1 MLNLDELKN
10 FEDPENFKKIEIIV
24 QEIILNKQIKEA
36 LKLINFLEAPSLQKE
51 LYSPLLIKLKFL
63 IFPLLSE
70 LEILDFFKKN
80 IKEILKFSQEDIL
93 EKIKSKII
101 NLPILER
108 DGFKKEL
115 FLVLKETVKREKI
128 NSQEVVFL
136 VNYLKISSEQEP
148 EEDILIKDEKENKKQ
163 EEMWEI
169 IKTKRQEREKNQ
181 TQTNLKTPLQNMG
194 YKSQANSR
202 RFVSQSLKPKT
213 ESVKLTFKLIGP
225 IEELKNFTLNEFRK
239 LGNNPQESIQKIE
252 EKINILEKDSL
263 FKKAEAIKAWQNAE
277 INKLYLEIGKVSLE
291 KNIPVFQAIDE
302 RIKNNLLTLTMDE
315 FEAITDLNKRLRF

>member
-181 TQTNLKTPLQNMG
+181 TQTNLKNSLQNTN
-194 YKSQANSR
+194 YKSQTNSR
-202 RFVSQSLKPKT
+202 SFVSQSLKPKT